1 LYRTSAA
8 IREIFAELRRTLGST
23 VSAKELLNFAFIAT
37 NFFNQQ
43 SSDEVD
49 FEDLDF
55 ESKKTPQPNSKI
67 FEEWPIDLAMRD
79 GGWQILEY
87 EYHQT
92 RDEFMDYG
100 IAVVDTDFLHY
111 QFPAGTLEGDMVM
124 AENLFWLDVDK
135 CVGQSSAAP
144 GWAIDELG
152 TAFYTA
158 VTDTD

>member
-8 IREIFAELRRTLGST
+8 IREIFAELRRTLGSS

-43 SSDEVD
+43 SSDKVD
-49 FEDLDF
+49 FDDLSF
-55 ESKKTPQPNSKI
+55 ESKNNHHTHGKI

-79 GGWQILEY
+79 GGWRILEY
-87 EYHQT
+87 EYHKT

-100 IAVVDTDFLHY
+100 VAVVSTDFLHY

-124 AENLFWLDVDK
+124 AEDLFWLDVDK
-135 CVGQSSAAP
+135 RIGQSDSAS
-144 GWAIDELG
+144 GWAIDDLG
-152 TAFYTA
+152 TAFYTT
-158 VTDTD
+158 VTDRD